1 MNNFSFIN
9 ELINTQSID
18 ELWPLHCERMREFGF
33 DRLIYGYTN
42 FRNGENLGNRAD
54 FIVLSNH
61 DPCYLD
67 WFLGEKNYQRAP
79 MVQWALRHE
88 GAASW
93 REISSMLDSKQLED
107 SAAAFVEKNA
117 EFGVHAGYTVSFKSV
132 TPRAKGAIALT
143 AGESI
148 SQAEVDSIWR
158 SHGEEITALNNIV
171 HLKILDLPM
180 RPLARHLTK
189 RQREVL
195 RWIGEGKT
203 TADAAVI
210 LGVTAATVEKHL
222 RLARH
227 ALEADTTAQA
237 ILKSAL
243 LNQFYIFDSEKEQNV
258 SP

>member
-1 MNNFSFIN
+1 MRDFKFIN
-9 ELINTQSID
+9 KLVNTQSID
-18 ELWPLHCERMREFGF
+18 DLWPLHCERMKEFGF

-42 FRNGENLGNRAD
+42 FRSGQNLGNQAD

-67 WFLGEKNYQRAP
+67 WFLGDKNYQRAP
-79 MVQWALRHE
+79 MVQWAMKHE

-93 REISSMLDSKQLED
+93 REIDRMLASKQLKH
-107 SAAAFVEKNA
+107 SAAEVLEKNA
-117 EFGVHAGYTVSFKSV
+117 RFGVNAGYTISFKSV

-143 AGESI
+143 AHETI
-148 SQAEVDSIWR
+148 SQAEIDRVWK
-158 SHGEEITALNNIV
+158 SHGDEITALNNIV
-171 HLKILDLPM
+171 HLKIMDLPM

-222 RLARH
+222 RLARL
-227 ALEADTTAQA
+227 ALDADTTAQA

-243 LNQFYIFDSEKEQNV
+243 LNQFYIFDNDSE
-258 SP
+258 